1 MRNFAFILGLVLS
14 LGANARADD
23 NSFKNC
29 DFIIYNK
36 CISCNTPYAFEV
48 GYDVNCTSV
57 CPNRDVLY
65 EGSGYYS
72 RKFCFLKQCPDDK
85 PYRHSDGSCY
95 EDENRVPRWDNA
107 YKGFYDMFSDDN
119 IERQIHI
126 LAGDNNQCSPSE
138 PLFYENEC
146 FSCNETQNIPI
157 SETECRKCSNRQYIY
172 SKQWNRGECVLPC
185 PPDKPL
191 KRWDGKC
198 FSCDEKKVVPL
209 ETWCNFDV
217 DCDVCP
223 NRTILYAI
231 GGNIP
236 SILNCPLDKPLM
248 DAHGTCYSCE
258 TEQYVDVRWNS
269 DSCNKICPN
278 RYLDTTNDSCIL
290 NGMKFKPNEK

>member
-1 MRNFAFILGLVLS
+1 MKKFIMFLS
-14 LGANARADD
+14 ILFGFISNIYADD
-23 NSFKNC
+23 NHLKNC
-29 DFIIYNK
+29 DFIIYNT
-36 CISCNTPYAFEV
+36 CVSCYTPYAFEV
-48 GYDVNCTSV
+48 GFEQNCTEI
-57 CPNRDVLY
+57 CPNRKTSV

-72 RKFCFLKQCPDDK
+72 RTYCFLKECPIGK
-85 PYRHSDGSCY
+85 PFRYHDGSCY
-95 EDENRVPRWDNA
+95 EDENHIPLWNNNH
-107 YKGFYDMFSDDN
+107 KGFYDMFADDN
-119 IERQIHI
+119 INTSLKIT
-126 LAGDNNQCSPSE
+126 ADNGKCSSDT
-138 PLFYENEC
+138 PLLHNNEC
-146 FSCNETQNIPI
+146 FSCNETKNLPI

-198 FSCDEKKVVPL
+198 FLCDEKKVVPL

-217 DCDVCP
+217 NCDVCP

-236 SILNCPLDKPLM
+236 SILNCPLNKPLM

-290 NGMKFKPNEK
+290 KGMEFKPSEK